1 MALFKFSKKKTFIKE
16 HYVGLNQCLPLLYPH
31 NLLER
36 KNEVKMRK
44 NSAAG
49 EAEKKMIQL
58 IRAVFAF
65 KIILKYYSYKYIYN
79 INIDLTCS
87 FFQSYIMNTKHFQYS
102 KFKKLIK
109 HCI

>member
-1 MALFKFSKKKTFIKE
+1 MLLCSQFHTWHCLSFPKKTFIKE

-44 NSAAG
+44 NLAAG

-65 KIILKYYSYKYIYN
+65 KIILKYY
-79 INIDLTCS
+79 
-87 FFQSYIMNTKHFQYS
+87 
-102 KFKKLIK
+102 
-109 HCI
+109 